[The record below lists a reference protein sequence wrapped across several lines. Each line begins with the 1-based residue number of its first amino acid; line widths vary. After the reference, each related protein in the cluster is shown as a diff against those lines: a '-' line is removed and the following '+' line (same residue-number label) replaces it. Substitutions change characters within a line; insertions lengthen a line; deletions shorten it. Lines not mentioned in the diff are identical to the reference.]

1 MDSKP
6 LALVSSY
13 LDHLG
18 GLLSRIDAG
27 RCVAIGRELHR
38 ICREGG
44 TVYVCGNGGSA
55 STASHLA
62 CDISK
67 NVTTTDRHRLRVI
80 SLTDNMAHFSAIAN
94 DLDYSEVFAEQMR
107 NILTPRDGVIAISA
121 SGNSPN
127 VVKAAEFARKLGC
140 PVIAFTGF
148 SGGRLRGLA
157 TSVLHVDSPEY
168 GPVEDLHLV
177 FNHLLVVILREL
189 VAGEE
194 AGAGTAAR

>member
-1 MDSKP
+1 MNSKP
-6 LALVSSY
+6 YELVSNY
-13 LDHLG
+13 LGHVTE
-18 GLLSRIDAG
+18 LLSRVDAEQ
-27 RCVAIGRELHR
+27 CIAIGRELHR
-38 ICREGG
+38 TCREGG

-67 NVTTTDRHRLRVI
+67 NVTTTDSHRLRVI

-107 NILTPRDGVIAISA
+107 NILTPRDAVIAISA

-127 VVKAAEFARKLGC
+127 VVKAAEFARAMGC

-148 SGGRLRGLA
+148 SGGRLRELA
-157 TSVLHVDSPEY
+157 SSTLHVESREY
-168 GPVEDLHLV
+168 GPIEDLHLV
-177 FNHLLVVILREL
+177 FNHLLVIVLREL
-189 VAGEE
+189 VAEE
-194 AGAGTAAR
+194 AGEGQG

>member
-1 MDSKP
+1 MDTKS
-6 LALVSSY
+6 LELVASY
-13 LDHLG
+13 LDHLSA
-18 GLLSRIDAG
+18 LLGRIDAAQ
-27 RCVAIGRELHR
+27 CVAIGRELHR
-38 ICREGG
+38 TCREGG

-62 CDISK
+62 CDVSK

-107 NILTPRDGVIAISA
+107 NILTPRDAVIAISA

-127 VVKAAEFARKLGC
+127 VVKAAEFARNLGC

-148 SGGRLRGLA
+148 SGGRLRELA
-157 TSVLHVDSPEY
+157 SSSLHVESREY

-177 FNHLLVVILREL
+177 FNHLLVIILREL
-189 VAGEE
+189 VASE
-194 AGAGTAAR
+194 AAEAN